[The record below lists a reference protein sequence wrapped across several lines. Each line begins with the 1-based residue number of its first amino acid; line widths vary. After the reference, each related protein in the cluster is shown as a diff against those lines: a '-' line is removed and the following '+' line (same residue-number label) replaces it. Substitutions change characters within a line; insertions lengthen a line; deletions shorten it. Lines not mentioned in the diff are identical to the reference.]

1 MDTDFQIKLS
11 AVVDLSSIDQQIQKH
26 FDSKKYK
33 IQVETSGVGA
43 SATGAVSGK
52 DDVSRITKVSNAA
65 RDFQTKLQ
73 NLYETSKISEGQFG
87 SFRERL
93 EEIRLEFDKTE
104 DINKYSKSLNALKND
119 VSEAST
125 IFQRNA
131 QAMADNTAAA
141 GRQAKRINQVENQ
154 YKSFKQSLSNAY
166 TQGQLT
172 EQQFESMNMQLEKNH
187 QKYNDAVSGITDFAA
202 EETHAIEATTQWNNA
217 LKDQRNELS
226 GMKANFQSHS
236 QDLDKIIGKYLKWY
250 AIATGVSLVINSIK
264 SIFTNVKQLDAAMTE
279 LNKVT
284 DVSEEALNGVKK
296 QAFEIAK
303 GLGRTGE
310 EVIQATTE
318 FARMGYTIN
327 ESLDLAK
334 VAVMMTN
341 VAEGITDTGEAA
353 EKLISIL
360 KGLGIGSEYAMSLL
374 DRLNNVANKN
384 AISFDKLADML
395 QSSAATMNILGNNL
409 DETIALLTAGFEVL
423 QDEKVANGLKT
434 IGLRI
439 AGLNEDLEEEAGLAN
454 DVSRALERYAGI
466 SVWDEE
472 TGALKS
478 TFQILSEIS
487 EKWDEIGQR
496 AGYQESLLNKLA
508 GKRQSDVAGSIIK
521 NFDAIQKVMK
531 DLEESEGSAA
541 RENEVYM
548 NSIEGHINAFKGAF
562 QELADKTINSD
573 FIKWIVDL
581 GTRIVSFINNVG
593 GLVPVLTTIL
603 SLIIAIKGQAIA
615 KAIIGMITS
624 LKTMIA
630 GLYSAATAANV
641 LQSAFGWI
649 GLIGA
654 AIGGIVM
661 LIKGL
666 SSAAQESASKVEQ
679 SYKNIAE
686 TYKEAKKQVS
696 DFETQL
702 SKLISKIKGLISL
715 EESYDD
721 KMSLAERVSELKKEN
736 EQVERQKKLQEKILS
751 VQKAQLELERARQ
764 KQVRVFRVGRG
775 FVYQSDES
783 EVQSAQ
789 EKLAQSLN
797 ELAEYKYE
805 LTLERAEAFIEDFS
819 KLAEQDKSKFL
830 EGWKFLFD
838 SYGDLLDTEFSS
850 FITKAQEYVTEFKE
864 TFADIEAETAE
875 LATKS
880 ALEQRISELELERME
895 YTEGSDKYKDISERI
910 ANLQEA
916 YNKIVDTSYKST
928 ISEDSQDSLSA
939 GEALA
944 ELGGK
949 IVNRAGEMIR
959 DASIVG
965 AFTNDKGQFDVGEV
979 VKSALIPGYAFVKGI
994 GRLFGWFAGGTK
1006 SAPGGLSIVGEEG
1019 PELVDLPR
1027 GSRVYTASETKNMLS
1042 GVTNSGGGSTL
1053 AFYGDLSFPNVRTEN
1068 DAEGFINGLMQIGNN
1083 GKPQFI

>member
-1 MDTDFQIKLS
+1 MNTDFQIKLS
-11 AVVDLSSIDQQIQKH
+11 AVVDFTSLDTQIQNH
-26 FDSKKYK
+26 FNNKKYK
-33 IQVETSGVGA
+33 IQVETSGVGVA
-43 SATGAVSGK
+43 STGTTGGDGKNAVTNL
-52 DDVSRITKVSNAA
+52 TKAENAA
-65 RDFQTKLQ
+65 RDFQTKLK
-73 NLYETSKISEGQFG
+73 NLYETSKLGGKEFNKFSNSLAEIQARFSKTQNLNQF
-87 SFRERL
+87 
-93 EEIRLEFDKTE
+93 
-104 DINKYSKSLNALKND
+104 SKELNILKNE

-125 IFQRNA
+125 IFAKNTKANA
-131 QAMADNTAAA
+131 ENYAAE
-141 GRQAKRINQVENQ
+141 GRQLKRLNQVNNQ
-154 YKSFKQSLSNAY
+154 YKSFSQSLKNAY

-172 EQQFESMNMQLEKNH
+172 EKQFNNMNETLDINFKAYH
-187 QKYNDAVSGITDFAA
+187 QAVDGVEDYSNA
-202 EETHAIEATTQWNNA
+202 ETHLVAATTQWNNS
-217 LKDQRNELS
+217 LKDQRNQLS
-226 GMKANFQSHS
+226 GIKAEYQAHS

-250 AIATGVSLVINSIK
+250 AIATGVSLVINSIR
-264 SIFTNVKQLDAAMTE
+264 SLFANVKQLDAAMTE

-284 DVSEEALNGVKK
+284 DVSEETLNGVRK

-318 FARMGYTIN
+318 FARMGYTID
-327 ESLDLAK
+327 ESLELSK

-360 KGLGIGSEYAMSLL
+360 KGLGVGSEYAMSLL

-384 AISFDKLADML
+384 AVSFDKLADML

-454 DVSRALERYAGI
+454 DVSKALESYAGI

-541 RENEVYM
+541 KENEVYM

-573 FIKWIVDL
+573 FVKWIVDF
-581 GTRIVSFINNVG
+581 GTRIVSFINKVG
-593 GLVPVLTTIL
+593 GLIPVLTTIL
-603 SLIIAIKGQAIA
+603 GLIIAIKGQAIA

-624 LKTMIA
+624 LQTMITT
-630 GLYSAATAANV
+630 LYSAATAAEV
-641 LQSAFGWI
+641 FQSAFGWI
-649 GLIGA
+649 GIIGA
-654 AIGGIVM
+654 AISGVIM
-661 LIKGL
+661 LINGI
-666 SSAAQESASKVEQ
+666 SSATQESASKTEE

-686 TYKEAKKQVS
+686 TYEQAKKQS
-696 DFETQL
+696 SNFESQL
-702 SKLISKIKGLISL
+702 SKLIAKMKSLISL
-715 EESYDD
+715 EEEYD
-721 KMSLAERVSELKKEN
+721 SVVSFAEKLSALKKEN
-736 EQVERQKKLQEKILS
+736 EQTEKQRKLQEKILS
-751 VQKAQLELERARQ
+751 VQKAQLELEQARN
-764 KQVRVFRVGRG
+764 KQVRVFRAGRG
-775 FVYQSDES
+775 FIYQSDES

-789 EKLAQSLN
+789 EKLTQSLN
-797 ELAEYKYE
+797 DLADYKYE
-805 LTLERAEAFIEDFS
+805 LVLERAEEFIEDFN
-819 KLAEQDKSKFL
+819 KLVESDKTVFL
-830 EGWKFLFD
+830 EGWESLFN

-850 FITKAQEYVTEFKE
+850 FIAKAQEYVTEFKE

-895 YTEGSDKYKDISERI
+895 YSEGSDKYKEISERI
-910 ANLQEA
+910 ANLQVA
-916 YNKIVDTSYKST
+916 YNKIVNPDYEAPVVTNDKATSGY
-928 ISEDSQDSLSA
+928 A
-939 GEALA
+939 GLA
-944 ELGGK
+944 ELY
-949 IVNRAGEMIR
+949 RDEMKTNTLSKYNISKKYI
-959 DASIVG
+959 ASH
-965 AFTNDKGQFDVGEV
+965 
-979 VKSALIPGYAFVKGI
+979 YAN
-994 GRLFGWFAGGTK
+994 GTK
-1006 SAPGGLSIVGEEG
+1006 SATGGLSVVGENG
-1019 PELVDLPR
+1019 PELVNLPR

-1042 GVTNSGGGSTL
+1042 GVTSSGGGSTL

-1068 DAEGFINGLMQIGNN
+1068 DAEGFINGLLQIGNN
-1083 GKPQFI
+1083 GKPQFV

>member
-125 IFQRNA
+125 VFQRNA

-226 GMKANFQSHS
+226 GMKAGFQAHS
-236 QDLDKIIGKYLKWY
+236 QDLIKIVGKYLKWY
-250 AIATGVSLVINSIK
+250 AIATAVSLVINSIK
-264 SIFTNVKQLDAAMTE
+264 KLVAEVKNLDKAMTE

-284 DVSEEALNGVKK
+284 DVSQNQLEAVKK
-296 QAFEIAK
+296 QAFEIGGA
-303 GLGRTGE
+303 LGRTGK
-310 EVIQATTE
+310 EVIDATTE
-318 FARMGYTIN
+318 FARMGYSLQ
-327 ESLDLAK
+327 ESLKLSK

-360 KGLGIGSEYAMSLL
+360 KGLGVGSEYAMSLL

-541 RENEVYM
+541 KENEVYM
-548 NSIEGHINAFKGAF
+548 DSIEGHINVFKNTF
-562 QELADKTINSD
+562 QEMADLIIGSDIIKTFVDIGTALVGIVGIAGRIISLVAKATGIELALKGISNVLIIIFKVADNIMKSIERFFNQ
-573 FIKWIVDL
+573 KWIKDVAN
-581 GTRIVSFINNVG
+581 FIEKY
-593 GLVPVLTTIL
+593 L
-603 SLIIAIKGQAIA
+603 
-615 KAIIGMITS
+615 M
-624 LKTMIA
+624 
-630 GLYSAATAANV
+630 
-641 LQSAFGWI
+641 FGW
-649 GLIGA
+649 LKD
-654 AIGGIVM
+654 VVTST
-661 LIKGL
+661 KTL
-666 SSAAQESASKVEQ
+666 SEVQKD
-679 SYKNIAE
+679 IAE
-686 TYKEAKKQVS
+686 TYENSKKQVNEYENS
-696 DFETQL
+696 L
-702 SKLISKIKGLISL
+702 NKLIIKMKNLISIEDKYD
-715 EESYDD
+715 EEL
-721 KMSLAERVSELKKEN
+721 SLADKLSLIKKEN
-736 EQVERQKKLQEKILS
+736 EQTEKQKALQEKILN
-751 VQKAQLELERARQ
+751 VEKARLELAQARN
-764 KQVRVFRVGRG
+764 KQVRVFRAGRG
-775 FVYQSDES
+775 FVYESDES

-789 EKLAQSLN
+789 ENLSQAIN
-797 ELAEYKYE
+797 ELSEYKYE
-805 LTLERAEAFIEDFS
+805 IALERAEQFIEDFGNLV
-819 KLAEQDKSKFL
+819 KEDKSQFL
-830 EGWKFLFD
+830 SGWEELFEE
-838 SYGDLLDTEFSS
+838 YGDLLDTEFSS
-850 FITKAQEYVTEFKE
+850 YIQKAKEYVDEFKD
-864 TFADIEAETAE
+864 TFDDLDKEQAE
-875 LATKS
+875 LVSKS
-880 ALEQRISELELERME
+880 ALSARISELELERME
-895 YTEGSDKYKDISERI
+895 YAEGSDQYKDLTKRI
-910 ANLQEA
+910 TNLQQA
-916 YNKIVDTSYKST
+916 YNQLVGADVYGNID
-928 ISEDSQDSLSA
+928 QD
-939 GEALA
+939 ALA
-944 ELGGK
+944 KEYKGTFIPGLEVDDEG
-949 IVNRAGEMIR
+949 NSRWNWGEF
-959 DASIVG
+959 AKG
-965 AFTNDKGQFDVGEV
+965 AF
-979 VKSALIPGYAFVKGI
+979 IPGYEFFK
-994 GRLFGWFAGGTK
+994 RLGWKWFANGTNY
-1006 SAPGGLSIVGEEG
+1006 APGGLSVVGEQG
-1019 PELVDLPR
+1019 PELVNLPR